1 MSPNYRPEMTDAGLD
16 PTQSALAVD
25 EYQNHRDMQIAD
37 ERPLTIYIDRF
48 EVVTLMTLGCQPEL
62 LTLGYLKNQD
72 FFSDIQEI
80 KAIQVDWEVNAAVV
94 TTTEENT
101 GWHEKLESRTV
112 TTGCGQ
118 GTIFGNIMEQLETI
132 EIKPHK
138 IKQSDIYATLKN
150 LNAYND
156 VYKNAG
162 AVHGC
167 ALCHNT
173 KILSFKEDVGRHNA
187 VDAIA
192 GEMWIN
198 DIDGEGKLFY
208 TTGRLT
214 SEMVIKVAQ
223 MGVPTLLSR
232 SGITRMGLQIARE
245 IGVTLFSRAKGK
257 HFLVYNGSENIEFDV
272 ELPDKFE
279 VANTK
284 QALQK

>member
-1 MSPNYRPEMTDAGLD
+1 MSANYRPEMTDAGLD
-16 PTQSALAVD
+16 PTQPALAVD
-25 EYQNHRDMQIAD
+25 EYQNHRHVQIAD
-37 ERPLTIYIDRF
+37 EQPLTIYVDRF
-48 EVVTLMTLGCQPEL
+48 EIVTLMTLGCQPEL

-72 FFSDIQEI
+72 FFSNLQEI
-80 KAIQVDWEVNAAVV
+80 LSVQVDWEVNAAVV

-101 GWHEKLESRTV
+101 DWHERLGSRTV

-118 GTIFGNIMEQLETI
+118 GTIFGNMMEQLDSI
-132 EIKPHK
+132 EITPHK

-156 VYKNAG
+156 VYKSAG

-173 KILSFKEDVGRHNA
+173 EILSFKEDVGRHNA

-192 GEMWIN
+192 GEMWLN
-198 DIDGEGKLFY
+198 DIDGVGKLFY

-223 MGVPTLLSR
+223 MGISTLLSR
-232 SGITRMGLQIARE
+232 SGITRMGLQIASDMG
-245 IGVTLFSRAKGK
+245 ITLFSRAKGK
-257 HFLVYNGSENIEFDV
+257 HFLIYNGSENVEFDV
-272 ELPDKFE
+272 DLPDKFE
-279 VANTK
+279 VANIK
-284 QALQK
+284 KAHQK